1 MKIKELI
8 DNLDWSKPEY
18 IQKEAIN
25 KLSEIET
32 EKLLLFFLKS
42 PKSTWPNFMKII
54 KKIGFPQA
62 QIFIPELL
70 KILQDINWPG
80 AYEAIEIISLSELKV
95 TIPLIENA
103 VSEAYEK
110 EDFMWLGGLKLLIEN
125 EKIDSSA
132 LSLKTKELLE
142 YADF

>member
-1 MKIKELI
+1 MKINELI

-18 IQKEAIN
+18 VQQKAIN
-25 KLSEIET
+25 NLSEIEVSM
-32 EKLLLFFLKS
+32 LPLCFLEL
-42 PKSTWPNFMKII
+42 PKSTWSNFIKII
-54 KKIGFPQA
+54 KKIGFPKA

-70 KILQDINWPG
+70 KLLQDINWPG
-80 AYEAIEIISLSELKV
+80 AYEAIEIISLSELKA
-95 TIPLIENA
+95 TIPLVENA

-132 LSLKTKELLE
+132 LSLKTKELLI